1 MERFRQSESVW
12 STQRYW
18 QRNAENASQNLNA
31 FHFLF
36 AELFK
41 KVQRPNT
48 RQQYLFIRT
57 QSEKSLIMF
66 QISFS
71 IRRKSPEV
79 LNFKRI
85 KVCKLSETPA
95 EELVSGECRQSG
107 GDTDNRQ
114 QPFKLLLLGAPLCD
128 GGVF

>member
-1 MERFRQSESVW
+1 M
-12 STQRYW
+12 
-18 QRNAENASQNLNA
+18 
-31 FHFLF
+31 F

-95 EELVSGECRQSG
+95 EELVSGECRQSD
-107 GDTDNRQ
+107 DTDNRQ

>member
-1 MERFRQSESVW
+1 M
-12 STQRYW
+12 
-18 QRNAENASQNLNA
+18 
-31 FHFLF
+31 F

-107 GDTDNRQ
+107 DTDNTTDNN
-114 QPFKLLLLGAPLCD
+114 PSKLL
-128 GGVF
+128 

>member
-1 MERFRQSESVW
+1 
-12 STQRYW
+12 
-18 QRNAENASQNLNA
+18 
-31 FHFLF
+31 
-36 AELFK
+36 
-41 KVQRPNT
+41 
-48 RQQYLFIRT
+48 
-57 QSEKSLIMF
+57 MF

-114 QPFKLLLLGAPLCD
+114 QPFKLLRLGAFVMAGYFSLETTLKEQGREGCEGLGWHFACD
-128 GGVF
+128 RQQDDVTLYCHYFPPNSSSIVY

>member
-1 MERFRQSESVW
+1 
-12 STQRYW
+12 
-18 QRNAENASQNLNA
+18 
-31 FHFLF
+31 
-36 AELFK
+36 
-41 KVQRPNT
+41 
-48 RQQYLFIRT
+48 
-57 QSEKSLIMF
+57 MF

-95 EELVSGECRQSG
+95 EELVSGECSVDVHRVVVIQT
-107 GDTDNRQ
+107 TD
-114 QPFKLLLLGAPLCD
+114 KLLRLGAPLCN

>member
-1 MERFRQSESVW
+1 
-12 STQRYW
+12 
-18 QRNAENASQNLNA
+18 
-31 FHFLF
+31 
-36 AELFK
+36 
-41 KVQRPNT
+41 
-48 RQQYLFIRT
+48 
-57 QSEKSLIMF
+57 MF

-107 GDTDNRQ
+107 DTDNTTDNN
-114 QPFKLLLLGAPLCD
+114 PSNFSYSGLLFVMAGYFSLETTLKEQGREGCEGLGWHFACD
-128 GGVF
+128 RAM